1 MVEQSAND
9 MNEIKA
15 QLKDVDAGHQ
25 TLVQK
30 VSGMENGVAD
40 RLDDLAKADASLL
53 AKLSALESTNDQ
65 TVRAATADLE
75 KKIHDAEHKLDQSS
89 KAEIQS
95 VCQHLEQQMQTN
107 NSNTERRLAEADAG
121 NQQLLEKLLEVEK
134 DVEGKVRDNASSVQN
149 QLTNLDAD
157 NKNNAQM
164 LVTLRESINIQV
176 QETKKVDAERQRSEA
191 KAKEDLDAN
200 AAANARAIADLKDQ
214 LGETIAQ
221 RVKPTEDRLSE
232 VNGDLKA
239 MHGTLEQFEDAID
252 KRINTDVMLRIENL
266 KKDNQKALGDL
277 ETQIGESISQRM
289 KPSEDKLSKV
299 DGEISGL
306 HKTVAV
312 FESRHVET
320 TKSLKEVTVLTERIQ
335 TQVNDQGQKM
345 AEQSANDLNRIND
358 RLQDMENQAGLSD
371 QKIKELDA
379 GNQNLL
385 EKVLGMDGNLSERLD
400 KQEQMDNTLMN
411 RINELHSNNSESVS
425 SIQLRLG
432 DLDKESKDNITQI
445 VNLQDTINIQ
455 AEQVNAVDADRQK
468 AAGKTKADLESTVA
482 SKAKAIADLKNE
494 LGQSIVDKF
503 RPAEDRLANID
514 GDIQGL
520 NKTVAVFEQ
529 KHTETA
535 EKIQEVTVL
544 TSNIQVQVKAQEQ
557 KMVEQSAN
565 DMNEI
570 KAQLKD
576 VDAGHQT
583 LVQKVSGME
592 NGVADRLDDLAKA
605 DASLLAKLS
614 ALESTNDQTV
624 RAATADLEKKIHDAE
639 HKLDQSSKAE
649 IQSVCQHLEQQM
661 QTNNSNTERRLAEAD
676 AGNQQLLE
684 KLLEVEKDVEGKVRD
699 NASSVQNQLTNLDA
713 DNKNNAQMLVTLRE
727 SINIQVQE
735 TKKVDAER
743 QRSEAKAKEDLDANA
758 AANARAI
765 ADLKDQLGE
774 TIAQRVKPTE
784 DRLSEVNGDLKAM
797 HGTLEQFEDAIDKRI
812 NTDVMLRIENLK
824 KDNQKA
830 LGDLETQIGESIS
843 QRMKPSEDKL
853 SKVDGEISGLH
864 KTVAVFESRHVETT
878 KSLKEVTVLTERIQ
892 TQVND
897 QGQKMAEQSANDL
910 NRINDRLQDME
921 NQAGLSDQKIKELDA
936 GNQNLLEKVLGMD
949 GNLSERLDKQEQMD
963 NTLMNRINELHSN
976 NSESVSSIQLR
987 LGDLDKESKDN
998 ITQIVNLQDTINIQA
1013 EQVNAVDADRQKAA
1027 GKTKADLESTVASK
1041 AKAIAD
1047 LKNEL
1052 GQSIVD
1058 KFRPVEDRPVNIDDN
1073 IQGLNKTFLLGL
1085 RESVLS

>member
-164 LVTLRESINIQV
+164 LVTLQESINIQV

-266 KKDNQKALGDL
+266 EKDNQKALGDL
-277 ETQIGESISQRM
+277 ETQIGDSISQRM
-289 KPSEDKLSKV
+289 KPSEEKLSKV

-468 AAGKTKADLESTVA
+468 AAGKA
-482 SKAKAIADLKNE
+482 
-494 LGQSIVDKF
+494 
-503 RPAEDRLANID
+503 
-514 GDIQGL
+514 
-520 NKTVAVFEQ
+520 
-529 KHTETA
+529 
-535 EKIQEVTVL
+535 
-544 TSNIQVQVKAQEQ
+544 
-557 KMVEQSAN
+557 
-565 DMNEI
+565 
-570 KAQLKD
+570 
-576 VDAGHQT
+576 
-583 LVQKVSGME
+583 
-592 NGVADRLDDLAKA
+592 
-605 DASLLAKLS
+605 
-614 ALESTNDQTV
+614 
-624 RAATADLEKKIHDAE
+624 
-639 HKLDQSSKAE
+639 
-649 IQSVCQHLEQQM
+649 
-661 QTNNSNTERRLAEAD
+661 
-676 AGNQQLLE
+676 
-684 KLLEVEKDVEGKVRD
+684 
-699 NASSVQNQLTNLDA
+699 
-713 DNKNNAQMLVTLRE
+713 
-727 SINIQVQE
+727 
-735 TKKVDAER
+735 
-743 QRSEAKAKEDLDANA
+743 
-758 AANARAI
+758 
-765 ADLKDQLGE
+765 
-774 TIAQRVKPTE
+774 
-784 DRLSEVNGDLKAM
+784 
-797 HGTLEQFEDAIDKRI
+797 
-812 NTDVMLRIENLK
+812 
-824 KDNQKA
+824 
-830 LGDLETQIGESIS
+830 
-843 QRMKPSEDKL
+843 
-853 SKVDGEISGLH
+853 
-864 KTVAVFESRHVETT
+864 
-878 KSLKEVTVLTERIQ
+878 
-892 TQVND
+892 
-897 QGQKMAEQSANDL
+897 
-910 NRINDRLQDME
+910 
-921 NQAGLSDQKIKELDA
+921 
-936 GNQNLLEKVLGMD
+936 
-949 GNLSERLDKQEQMD
+949 
-963 NTLMNRINELHSN
+963 
-976 NSESVSSIQLR
+976 
-987 LGDLDKESKDN
+987 
-998 ITQIVNLQDTINIQA
+998 
-1013 EQVNAVDADRQKAA
+1013 
-1027 GKTKADLESTVASK
+1027 KADLESTVASK

>member
-9 MNEIKA
+9 RNEIKA

-30 VSGMENGVAD
+30 VSGMEKGVAD
-40 RLDDLAKADASLL
+40 RLDDLAKADAPLL
-53 AKLSALESTNDQ
+53 AKLSALEFTNDQ

-107 NSNTERRLAEADAG
+107 NSNTERRLTEADAG

-164 LVTLRESINIQV
+164 LVTLQESINIQV

-266 KKDNQKALGDL
+266 EKDNQKALGDL
-277 ETQIGESISQRM
+277 ETQIGDSISQRM
-289 KPSEDKLSKV
+289 KPSEEKLSKV

-445 VNLQDTINIQ
+445 VNLQETINIQ
-455 AEQVNAVDADRQK
+455 AERVNAVDADRQK
-468 AAGKTKADLESTVA
+468 AAEKAKADLESTVA
-482 SKAKAIADLKNE
+482 SNAKAIADLKIE
-494 LGQSIVDKF
+494 PGQSIVDMF
-503 RPAEDRLANID
+503 RLAEDRLVNI
-514 GDIQGL
+514 
-520 NKTVAVFEQ
+520 N
-529 KHTETA
+529 
-535 EKIQEVTVL
+535 
-544 TSNIQVQVKAQEQ
+544 AQDQ
-557 KMVEQSAN
+557 KMIKQSAN
-565 DMNEI
+565 DMNET
-570 KAQLKD
+570 KTQPKD

-583 LVQKVSGME
+583 LVQKVPAME
-592 NGVADRLDDLAKA
+592 IDMAG
-605 DASLLAKLS
+605 LS
-614 ALESTNDQTV
+614 ALRSTNDRTLG
-624 RAATADLEKKIHDAE
+624 AAADNLERRVHDAE
-639 HKLDQSSKAE
+639 QKLDQSSESE
-649 IQSVCQHLEQQM
+649 IQSVCQHLELQM
-661 QTNNSNTERRLAEAD
+661 QTNNPNTEKRLAEAD
-676 AGNQQLLE
+676 AGSQQPME
-684 KLLEVEKDVEGKVRD
+684 KLLEVEKDVEGKD
-699 NASSVQNQLTNLDA
+699 QTISDA
-713 DNKNNAQMLVTLRE
+713 DNEKSASKINWEEVGEGAVHLASFAFQDKYHNESNFNALTIISFSSRPISSHRPQTTAGSARCWPRPMETMHTKCWSRPRPWPWPPGPGAPTLAIW
-727 SINIQVQE
+727 SI
-735 TKKVDAER
+735 
-743 QRSEAKAKEDLDANA
+743 L
-758 AANARAI
+758 AI
-765 ADLKDQLGE
+765 WSPSTTGLSYL
-774 TIAQRVKPTE
+774 RVGATTTPPCLPGK
-784 DRLSEVNGDLKAM
+784 
-797 HGTLEQFEDAIDKRI
+797 EQFPP
-812 NTDVMLRIENLK
+812 T
-824 KDNQKA
+824 
-830 LGDLETQIGESIS
+830 
-843 QRMKPSEDKL
+843 
-853 SKVDGEISGLH
+853 
-864 KTVAVFESRHVETT
+864 
-878 KSLKEVTVLTERIQ
+878 
-892 TQVND
+892 
-897 QGQKMAEQSANDL
+897 
-910 NRINDRLQDME
+910 
-921 NQAGLSDQKIKELDA
+921 
-936 GNQNLLEKVLGMD
+936 
-949 GNLSERLDKQEQMD
+949 
-963 NTLMNRINELHSN
+963 
-976 NSESVSSIQLR
+976 
-987 LGDLDKESKDN
+987 
-998 ITQIVNLQDTINIQA
+998 
-1013 EQVNAVDADRQKAA
+1013 
-1027 GKTKADLESTVASK
+1027 
-1041 AKAIAD
+1041 
-1047 LKNEL
+1047 
-1052 GQSIVD
+1052 
-1058 KFRPVEDRPVNIDDN
+1058 
-1073 IQGLNKTFLLGL
+1073 
-1085 RESVLS
+1085 

>member
-1 MVEQSAND
+1 
-9 MNEIKA
+9 
-15 QLKDVDAGHQ
+15 
-25 TLVQK
+25 
-30 VSGMENGVAD
+30 
-40 RLDDLAKADASLL
+40 
-53 AKLSALESTNDQ
+53 
-65 TVRAATADLE
+65 
-75 KKIHDAEHKLDQSS
+75 
-89 KAEIQS
+89 
-95 VCQHLEQQMQTN
+95 
-107 NSNTERRLAEADAG
+107 
-121 NQQLLEKLLEVEK
+121 
-134 DVEGKVRDNASSVQN
+134 
-149 QLTNLDAD
+149 
-157 NKNNAQM
+157 
-164 LVTLRESINIQV
+164 
-176 QETKKVDAERQRSEA
+176 
-191 KAKEDLDAN
+191 
-200 AAANARAIADLKDQ
+200 
-214 LGETIAQ
+214 
-221 RVKPTEDRLSE
+221 
-232 VNGDLKA
+232 
-239 MHGTLEQFEDAID
+239 
-252 KRINTDVMLRIENL
+252 
-266 KKDNQKALGDL
+266 
-277 ETQIGESISQRM
+277 
-289 KPSEDKLSKV
+289 
-299 DGEISGL
+299 
-306 HKTVAV
+306 
-312 FESRHVET
+312 
-320 TKSLKEVTVLTERIQ
+320 
-335 TQVNDQGQKM
+335 
-345 AEQSANDLNRIND
+345 
-358 RLQDMENQAGLSD
+358 
-371 QKIKELDA
+371 
-379 GNQNLL
+379 
-385 EKVLGMDGNLSERLD
+385 
-400 KQEQMDNTLMN
+400 MDNTLMN

-445 VNLQDTINIQ
+445 VNLQETINIQ
-455 AEQVNAVDADRQK
+455 AERVNAVDADRQK
-468 AAGKTKADLESTVA
+468 AAEKAKADLESTVA
-482 SKAKAIADLKNE
+482 SNAKAIADLKNE

-529 KHTETA
+529 KHTEAA

-713 DNKNNAQMLVTLRE
+713 DNKNNAQMLVTLQE

-812 NTDVMLRIENLK
+812 NTDVMLRIENLE

-830 LGDLETQIGESIS
+830 LGDLETQIGDSIS
-843 QRMKPSEDKL
+843 QRMKPSEEKL

-998 ITQIVNLQDTINIQA
+998 ITQIVNLQETINIQA
-1013 EQVNAVDADRQKAA
+1013 ERVNAVDADRQKAA
-1027 GKTKADLESTVASK
+1027 EKAKADLESTVASN

-1058 KFRPVEDRPVNIDDN
+1058 KFRPAEDRLANIDGD
-1073 IQGLNKTFLLGL
+1073 IQGLNKTVAVFEQKHTETAEKIQEVTVLTSNIQVQVKAQEQKMVEQSANDMNEIKAQLKDVDAGHQTLVQKVSGMENGVADRLDDLAKADASLLAKLSALESTNDQTVRAATTDLEKKIHDAEHKLDQSGKAEIQSVYQHL
-1085 RESVLS
+1085 EHQMQTNNSNKEEEHTIKNNKRTMKMHATEQKSMNSKQEKREDRLDVFPQPEPREVQVANNNEKEVVRKSPASEMRGPIAKEEEKEDKSELNENEKKGKAEEKHMDKLAANEDSEENNNNDEKRQRKEKEKEKRKEPQEFDDN

>member
-9 MNEIKA
+9 MNQIKE
-15 QLKDVDAGHQ
+15 QLKDVENQAGVSGQKIKELDAGHQ
-25 TLVQK
+25 TLVEK
-30 VSGMENGVAD
+30 ISGMENGVAD
-40 RLDDLAKADASLL
+40 RLEDLAKADASLL

-75 KKIHDAEHKLDQSS
+75 KKIHDAEHRLDQSS
-89 KAEIQS
+89 KTEIQS
-95 VCQHLEQQMQTN
+95 FGQHLEEQMRTN

-121 NQQLLEKLLEVEK
+121 SQQLLEKLLEVEK

-149 QLTNLDAD
+149 QLINLDAE

-164 LVTLRESINIQV
+164 LVTLQESVNIQV

-232 VNGDLKA
+232 LNGDIKA

-266 KKDNQKALGDL
+266 EKDNQKALGDL
-277 ETQIGESISQRM
+277 QSQIGKSISQRM
-289 KPSEDKLSKV
+289 KPSEDKLREV

-306 HKTVAV
+306 HKTVAI

-320 TKSLKEVTVLTERIQ
+320 TKSLKEVTVVTERIQ

-358 RLQDMENQAGLSD
+358 RLQDMENQSGLAD

-385 EKVLGMDGNLSERLD
+385 EKVLGMDDNLSERLD

-445 VNLQDTINIQ
+445 VNLQETINIQ
-455 AEQVNAVDADRQK
+455 AERVNAVDADRQK
-468 AAGKTKADLESTVA
+468 AAEKAKADLESN
-482 SKAKAIADLKNE
+482 AKAIADLKNE

-565 DMNEI
+565 DMNQI
-570 KAQLKD
+570 KEQLKD
-576 VDAGHQT
+576 VENQAGLSGQKIKELDAGHQT
-583 LVQKVSGME
+583 LVEKISGME
-592 NGVADRLDDLAKA
+592 NGVADRLEDLAKA

-649 IQSVCQHLEQQM
+649 IQSLGQHLEEQM
-661 QTNNSNTERRLAEAD
+661 RTNNSNTERRLAEAD

-699 NASSVQNQLTNLDA
+699 NASSVQNQLINLDA
-713 DNKNNAQMLVTLRE
+713 ENKNNAQMLVTLQE
-727 SINIQVQE
+727 SVNIQVQQ
-735 TKKVDAER
+735 TKKA
-743 QRSEAKAKEDLDANA
+743 
-758 AANARAI
+758 
-765 ADLKDQLGE
+765 
-774 TIAQRVKPTE
+774 
-784 DRLSEVNGDLKAM
+784 
-797 HGTLEQFEDAIDKRI
+797 
-812 NTDVMLRIENLK
+812 
-824 KDNQKA
+824 
-830 LGDLETQIGESIS
+830 
-843 QRMKPSEDKL
+843 
-853 SKVDGEISGLH
+853 
-864 KTVAVFESRHVETT
+864 
-878 KSLKEVTVLTERIQ
+878 
-892 TQVND
+892 
-897 QGQKMAEQSANDL
+897 
-910 NRINDRLQDME
+910 
-921 NQAGLSDQKIKELDA
+921 
-936 GNQNLLEKVLGMD
+936 
-949 GNLSERLDKQEQMD
+949 
-963 NTLMNRINELHSN
+963 
-976 NSESVSSIQLR
+976 
-987 LGDLDKESKDN
+987 
-998 ITQIVNLQDTINIQA
+998 
-1013 EQVNAVDADRQKAA
+1013 
-1027 GKTKADLESTVASK
+1027 
-1041 AKAIAD
+1041 
-1047 LKNEL
+1047 
-1052 GQSIVD
+1052 
-1058 KFRPVEDRPVNIDDN
+1058 
-1073 IQGLNKTFLLGL
+1073 
-1085 RESVLS
+1085 

>member
-1 MVEQSAND
+1 
-9 MNEIKA
+9 
-15 QLKDVDAGHQ
+15 
-25 TLVQK
+25 
-30 VSGMENGVAD
+30 
-40 RLDDLAKADASLL
+40 
-53 AKLSALESTNDQ
+53 
-65 TVRAATADLE
+65 
-75 KKIHDAEHKLDQSS
+75 
-89 KAEIQS
+89 
-95 VCQHLEQQMQTN
+95 
-107 NSNTERRLAEADAG
+107 
-121 NQQLLEKLLEVEK
+121 
-134 DVEGKVRDNASSVQN
+134 
-149 QLTNLDAD
+149 
-157 NKNNAQM
+157 M
-164 LVTLRESINIQV
+164 LVTLQESINIQV

-232 VNGDLKA
+232 VNGDIKA
-239 MHGTLEQFEDAID
+239 MLGTLEQFEDAID

-266 KKDNQKALGDL
+266 EKDNQKALGDL
-277 ETQIGESISQRM
+277 ETQIGDSISQRM
-289 KPSEDKLSKV
+289 KPTEEKLSKV

-306 HKTVAV
+306 HKTVVV

-358 RLQDMENQAGLSD
+358 RLQDMENQSGLAD

-400 KQEQMDNTLMN
+400 KQEQRDNTLMN
-411 RINELHSNNSESVS
+411 RINELHSSNSESVS

-432 DLDKESKDNITQI
+432 DMDKESKDNITQI
-445 VNLQDTINIQ
+445 VNLQETINIQ
-455 AEQVNAVDADRQK
+455 AERVNAVDADRQK
-468 AAGKTKADLESTVA
+468 AAEKAKADLESTVA
-482 SKAKAIADLKNE
+482 SNAKAIADLKNE

-576 VDAGHQT
+576 VDAGYQT

-661 QTNNSNTERRLAEAD
+661 RTNNSNTERRLAEAD
-676 AGNQQLLE
+676 AGSQQLLE
-684 KLLEVEKDVEGKVRD
+684 KLVEVEKDVEGKVRD
-699 NASSVQNQLTNLDA
+699 NASSVQNQLINLDA
-713 DNKNNAQMLVTLRE
+713 ENKNNSQMLVTLQE

-784 DRLSEVNGDLKAM
+784 DRLSEVNSDIKAM

-812 NTDVMLRIENLK
+812 NTDVMLRIENLE
-824 KDNQKA
+824 KDNQ
-830 LGDLETQIGESIS
+830 
-843 QRMKPSEDKL
+843 
-853 SKVDGEISGLH
+853 
-864 KTVAVFESRHVETT
+864 
-878 KSLKEVTVLTERIQ
+878 
-892 TQVND
+892 
-897 QGQKMAEQSANDL
+897 
-910 NRINDRLQDME
+910 
-921 NQAGLSDQKIKELDA
+921 
-936 GNQNLLEKVLGMD
+936 
-949 GNLSERLDKQEQMD
+949 
-963 NTLMNRINELHSN
+963 
-976 NSESVSSIQLR
+976 
-987 LGDLDKESKDN
+987 
-998 ITQIVNLQDTINIQA
+998 
-1013 EQVNAVDADRQKAA
+1013 
-1027 GKTKADLESTVASK
+1027 
-1041 AKAIAD
+1041 
-1047 LKNEL
+1047 
-1052 GQSIVD
+1052 
-1058 KFRPVEDRPVNIDDN
+1058 
-1073 IQGLNKTFLLGL
+1073 
-1085 RESVLS
+1085 

>member
-9 MNEIKA
+9 RNEIKA

-266 KKDNQKALGDL
+266 EKDNQKALGDL
-277 ETQIGESISQRM
+277 ETQIGDSISQRM
-289 KPSEDKLSKV
+289 KPSEEKLSKV

-482 SKAKAIADLKNE
+482 SNAKAIADLKNE

-812 NTDVMLRIENLK
+812 NTDVMLRIENLE

-830 LGDLETQIGESIS
+830 LGDLETQIGDSIS
-843 QRMKPSEDKL
+843 QRMKPSEEKL

-1027 GKTKADLESTVASK
+1027 GKTKADLESTVASN

>member
-1 MVEQSAND
+1 MNRINELDSSNSESVSSIQLRLGDMDKESKDNITQIVNLQETINIQAERVNAVDADRQKAAEKAKADLESTVASNAKAIADLRNELGQSIVDKFRPAEDRLDNIDGDIQGLNKTVAVFEQKHTETAEKIQEVTVLTSNIQGQVKAQGQKMVEQSAND
-9 MNEIKA
+9 MNQIKD
-15 QLKDVDAGHQ
+15 QLKDIENQAGVSGQKIKELDAGHQ
-25 TLVQK
+25 TLVEK
-30 VSGMENGVAD
+30 ISGMENGVAD

-75 KKIHDAEHKLDQSS
+75 KKIHDAEHRLDQSS

-95 VCQHLEQQMQTN
+95 VGQHLEEQMRTN

-121 NQQLLEKLLEVEK
+121 SQQLLEKLLEVEK

-149 QLTNLDAD
+149 QLINLDAEY
-157 NKNNAQM
+157 KNNAQM
-164 LVTLRESINIQV
+164 LVTLQESINIQV

-266 KKDNQKALGDL
+266 EKDNQKALGDL
-277 ETQIGESISQRM
+277 ETQIGDSISQRM
-289 KPSEDKLSKV
+289 KPSEEKLSKV

-358 RLQDMENQAGLSD
+358 RLQDMENQSGLAD

-411 RINELHSNNSESVS
+411 RINELHSSNSESVS

-432 DLDKESKDNITQI
+432 DMDKESKDNITQI
-445 VNLQDTINIQ
+445 VNLQETINIQ
-455 AEQVNAVDADRQK
+455 AERVNAVDADRQK
-468 AAGKTKADLESTVA
+468 AAEKAKADLESTVA
-482 SKAKAIADLKNE
+482 SNAKAIADLRNE

-503 RPAEDRLANID
+503 RPAEDRLDNID

-565 DMNEI
+565 DMNQI
-570 KAQLKD
+570 RDQLKD
-576 VDAGHQT
+576 VENQAGVSGQKIKELDAGHQT
-583 LVQKVSGME
+583 LVEKISGME

-661 QTNNSNTERRLAEAD
+661 QTNNS
-676 AGNQQLLE
+676 
-684 KLLEVEKDVEGKVRD
+684 
-699 NASSVQNQLTNLDA
+699 
-713 DNKNNAQMLVTLRE
+713 
-727 SINIQVQE
+727 
-735 TKKVDAER
+735 
-743 QRSEAKAKEDLDANA
+743 
-758 AANARAI
+758 
-765 ADLKDQLGE
+765 
-774 TIAQRVKPTE
+774 
-784 DRLSEVNGDLKAM
+784 
-797 HGTLEQFEDAIDKRI
+797 
-812 NTDVMLRIENLK
+812 
-824 KDNQKA
+824 
-830 LGDLETQIGESIS
+830 
-843 QRMKPSEDKL
+843 
-853 SKVDGEISGLH
+853 
-864 KTVAVFESRHVETT
+864 
-878 KSLKEVTVLTERIQ
+878 SL
-892 TQVND
+892 
-897 QGQKMAEQSANDL
+897 
-910 NRINDRLQDME
+910 
-921 NQAGLSDQKIKELDA
+921 
-936 GNQNLLEKVLGMD
+936 
-949 GNLSERLDKQEQMD
+949 
-963 NTLMNRINELHSN
+963 
-976 NSESVSSIQLR
+976 
-987 LGDLDKESKDN
+987 
-998 ITQIVNLQDTINIQA
+998 
-1013 EQVNAVDADRQKAA
+1013 
-1027 GKTKADLESTVASK
+1027 
-1041 AKAIAD
+1041 
-1047 LKNEL
+1047 
-1052 GQSIVD
+1052 
-1058 KFRPVEDRPVNIDDN
+1058 
-1073 IQGLNKTFLLGL
+1073 
-1085 RESVLS
+1085 

>member
-9 MNEIKA
+9 RNEIKA

-30 VSGMENGVAD
+30 VSGMEKGVAD
-40 RLDDLAKADASLL
+40 RLDDLAKADAPLL
-53 AKLSALESTNDQ
+53 AKLSALEFTNDQ

-89 KAEIQS
+89 EAKTQS
-95 VCQHLEQQMQTN
+95 VCQQLEQQMQTN
-107 NSNTERRLAEADAG
+107 NSNTERRLTEADAG

-200 AAANARAIADLKDQ
+200 AAANAREIANLKDQ

-239 MHGTLEQFEDAID
+239 MHGSRGQFEDAID

-379 GNQNLL
+379 GNQSLL

-411 RINELHSNNSESVS
+411 KINELHSNNSES
-425 SIQLRLG
+425 
-432 DLDKESKDNITQI
+432 
-445 VNLQDTINIQ
+445 
-455 AEQVNAVDADRQK
+455 
-468 AAGKTKADLESTVA
+468 
-482 SKAKAIADLKNE
+482 
-494 LGQSIVDKF
+494 
-503 RPAEDRLANID
+503 
-514 GDIQGL
+514 
-520 NKTVAVFEQ
+520 
-529 KHTETA
+529 
-535 EKIQEVTVL
+535 
-544 TSNIQVQVKAQEQ
+544 
-557 KMVEQSAN
+557 
-565 DMNEI
+565 
-570 KAQLKD
+570 
-576 VDAGHQT
+576 
-583 LVQKVSGME
+583 
-592 NGVADRLDDLAKA
+592 
-605 DASLLAKLS
+605 
-614 ALESTNDQTV
+614 
-624 RAATADLEKKIHDAE
+624 
-639 HKLDQSSKAE
+639 
-649 IQSVCQHLEQQM
+649 
-661 QTNNSNTERRLAEAD
+661 
-676 AGNQQLLE
+676 
-684 KLLEVEKDVEGKVRD
+684 
-699 NASSVQNQLTNLDA
+699 ASSN
-713 DNKNNAQMLVTLRE
+713 
-727 SINIQVQE
+727 
-735 TKKVDAER
+735 
-743 QRSEAKAKEDLDANA
+743 
-758 AANARAI
+758 
-765 ADLKDQLGE
+765 
-774 TIAQRVKPTE
+774 
-784 DRLSEVNGDLKAM
+784 
-797 HGTLEQFEDAIDKRI
+797 
-812 NTDVMLRIENLK
+812 
-824 KDNQKA
+824 
-830 LGDLETQIGESIS
+830 
-843 QRMKPSEDKL
+843 
-853 SKVDGEISGLH
+853 
-864 KTVAVFESRHVETT
+864 
-878 KSLKEVTVLTERIQ
+878 
-892 TQVND
+892 
-897 QGQKMAEQSANDL
+897 
-910 NRINDRLQDME
+910 
-921 NQAGLSDQKIKELDA
+921 
-936 GNQNLLEKVLGMD
+936 
-949 GNLSERLDKQEQMD
+949 
-963 NTLMNRINELHSN
+963 
-976 NSESVSSIQLR
+976 QLR

-1058 KFRPVEDRPVNIDDN
+1058 KFRPVEDRPVNINDN